1 MTSAAPTVPRS
12 LPWLLAGL
20 SMIGP
25 FSIDAVFP
33 AFPLIGGHF
42 AVDDTA
48 LQQLISVYLLT
59 YGGMSLFH
67 GAISDAIGRK
77 PVIIVGMLVY
87 ALASAGA
94 AMSTSCLAADGSRA
108 AAPPAPPP

>member
-1 MTSAAPTVPRS
+1 MNPPHRTVRRS
-12 LPWLLAGL
+12 LPWLLAAL

-33 AFPLIGGHF
+33 AFPLIGAGF

-48 LQQLISVYLLT
+48 LQQLISVYLIT
-59 YGGMSLFH
+59 YAAMSLFH

-77 PVIIVGMLVY
+77 QIG
-87 ALASAGA
+87 
-94 AMSTSCLAADGSRA
+94 RA
-108 AAPPAPPP
+108 HV